1 MTDRSKTKTIPLS
14 KRGFLAGSAA
24 FAGVLAAPAI
34 LRAQGRRGWDRP
46 IIAALN
52 SREGDPTDISI
63 RRIPE
68 ILAEQYDIDITIE
81 IYPSSQ
87 LAADIGQLEGVQNGL
102 WDIASN
108 ATASFFGFTKAFH
121 FMDLP
126 FLYPTWD
133 DALLAV
139 QSDLMV
145 EQFAVAEAETPLK
158 ILPIVGAGGYRILSN
173 KVREVR
179 RPADMAGLKFR
190 SSFGGSVVDQNTL
203 TAWGGVPVPLGWSES
218 YTGAQQGIIEGMF
231 VQPIWTYI
239 ARFHEIMGH
248 ATRVPSNWVGQ
259 LQVLNAQTW
268 ADMPDDIKG
277 PFMEAAQMA
286 ADEGNALDRALE
298 DDFVAQLNAN
308 GMTVYEPNADE
319 MAEWRELALT
329 TWDSSGVDSA
339 LLARLRG

>member
-1 MTDRSKTKTIPLS
+1 MTDRRKSPIFPLT
-14 KRGFLAGSAA
+14 KRGFLAGSVAA
-24 FAGVLAAPAI
+24 ASVLASPSI

-52 SREGDPTDISI
+52 AREGDPTDISI

-108 ATASFFGFTKAFH
+108 ATAAFFGFTRAFH

-133 DALLAV
+133 DALEAV
-139 QSDLMV
+139 RSDFML
-145 EQFAVAEAETPLK
+145 ERFAAAEAEMPLK
-158 ILPIVGAGGYRILSN
+158 ILPIVGAGGYRLLSN
-173 KVREVR
+173 KLREVR
-179 RPADMAGLKFR
+179 IPSDMAGIKFR
-190 SSFGGSVVDQNTL
+190 SSFGGSVVDQNTI

-259 LQVLNAQTW
+259 LQVMHHQTW

-298 DDFVAQLNAN
+298 DDFVAQLNDN

-319 MAEWRELALT
+319 MAEWRELALA
-329 TWDSSGVDSA
+329 TWGDSGVDA
-339 LLARLRG
+339 ELIARLQG

>member
-1 MTDRSKTKTIPLS
+1 LTSYPLS

-24 FAGVLAAPAI
+24 LAGALASPAI
-34 LRAQGRRGWDRP
+34 LRAQGRRTWDRP

-63 RRIPE
+63 RRIPQ

-87 LAADIGQLEGVQNGL
+87 LAADIGQIEGVQNGL

-108 ATASFFGFTKAFH
+108 AISSFFGFTKAFH

-126 FLYPTWD
+126 FLYETWD
-133 DALLAV
+133 EALTAVKSDMMMERFALAE
-139 QSDLMV
+139 SEM
-145 EQFAVAEAETPLK
+145 PLK

-190 SSFGGSVVDQNTL
+190 SSFGGSIADQNTIA
-203 TAWGGVPVPLGWSES
+203 AWGGVPVPLGWSES
-218 YTGAQQGIIEGMF
+218 YTAAQQGIIEGMF

-239 ARFHEIMGH
+239 ARFHEIMPY

-259 LQVLNAQTW
+259 LQVINAQTW
-268 ADMPDDIKG
+268 ADVPDDIKG

-298 DDFVAQLNAN
+298 DDFLAQLDAS
-308 GMTVYEPNADE
+308 GMSVYQPTAEEA
-319 MAEWRELALT
+319 AEWRELALA
-329 TWDSSGVDSA
+329 TWDDSGVDPA
-339 LLARLRG
+339 LIAKLRG